1 MTVIKPIFEFVLWNN
16 CNNNC
21 SFCFLKTSST
31 YNEHIL
37 TDEQKINSI
46 QKVKEFLKGPDYQVG
61 SHILLVGGELF
72 DDSMSSNVEEAF
84 RLLIKQVNQMML
96 NDEIEFLYIN
106 TNLMYEN
113 LNHIRDSL
121 LNVLDEPM
129 LARVKFTTSYDEK
142 GRYATDYNRE
152 LFLKNL
158 QIINN
163 EYKSKGLQICVNS
176 ILTDDL
182 CTKILDGTYKRQA
195 FCAKY
200 DVFVNLLPY
209 IPYDKSLDVDRE
221 KLLKALM
228 RVYKDEPA
236 FFRYYVDNF
245 LLDQKRFV
253 YEYMKTENRL
263 HYCTADID
271 KCGHYK
277 SFKRFQNDDYCFLC
291 DLKKLKG
298 MIDD

>member
-1 MTVIKPIFEFVLWNN
+1 MIIKPIFEFILWNN

-37 TDEQKINSI
+37 NDK
-46 QKVKEFLKGPDYQVG
+46 QKVKSIEQVKKFLKSDEYQKG

-72 DDSMSSNVEEAF
+72 DDSMTKEVEQSF
-84 RLLIKQVNQMML
+84 VTLIKQVNEMML
-96 NDEIEFLYIN
+96 KDEIEFLYIN
-106 TNLMYEN
+106 TNLMYEDLDHVRN
-113 LNHIRDSL
+113 SL
-121 LNVLDEPM
+121 LNVLDQSM

-142 GRYATDYNRE
+142 GRYASDYHQE

-163 EYKSKGLQICVNS
+163 EYRLKGLQICVNS

-182 CTKILDGTYKRQA
+182 CTKILNGTYKRKE
-195 FCAKY
+195 FCEKY
-200 DVFVNLLPY
+200 NLFVNFLPY
-209 IPYDKSLDVDRE
+209 IPYDKSLDVNRE
-221 KLLKALM
+221 KLLKTLLK
-228 RVYKDEPA
+228 VYKDEPE
-236 FFRYYVDNF
+236 FFNFYVDNF

-253 YEYMKTENRL
+253 YEYMKTENKL

-277 SFKRFQNDDYCFLC
+277 SFKRFQDNDYCFLC
-291 DLKKLKG
+291 DLKKIKG
-298 MIDD
+298 MIND

>member
-1 MTVIKPIFEFVLWNN
+1 MFIKPIFEFILWNN

-31 YNEHIL
+31 YYEHIL
-37 TDEQKINSI
+37 NNEQKIKSI
-46 QKVKEFLKGPDYQVG
+46 ERVKEFLKSKEYQKG

-72 DDSMSSNVEEAF
+72 DDSMTNEVEQSF
-84 RLLIKQVNQMML
+84 ITLIKQVNEMMI

-113 LNHIRDSL
+113 LNHIKNSL
-121 LNVLDEPM
+121 LNVLDQTM
-129 LARVKFTTSYDEK
+129 LSRVKFTTSYDEK
-142 GRYATDYNRE
+142 GRYNSEYYRK
-152 LFLKNL
+152 LFLNNL
-158 QIINN
+158 QIINT

-182 CTKILDGTYKRQA
+182 CTKILNETYKRTE
-195 FCAKY
+195 FCKKY
-200 DVFVNLLPY
+200 NVFVNFLPY
-209 IPYDKSLDVDRE
+209 IPYDKKLDVSRE
-221 KLLKALM
+221 KLLKTLLKI
-228 RVYKDEPA
+228 YKDEPD
-236 FFRYYVDNF
+236 FFKFYIDNF

-253 YEYMKTENRL
+253 YEYMKTEDNL

-277 SFKRFQNDDYCFLC
+277 SFKRFQDNEYCFLC
-291 DLKKLKG
+291 DLQKLKR
-298 MIDD
+298 MIND